1 MTILVTGGAGYVG
14 SHAVKEL
21 RRNGIPCVVIDSL
34 ERGHRELVVGAEL
47 VVGDIRDG
55 DLVQRVLGEHQVT
68 AVMHFAAFAY
78 VGESVVNPS
87 IYYQNNVGSTI
98 SLLHSLVRCGVKKIV
113 FSSTCSTYGVP
124 EQIPITEEQAQRPVN
139 PYGASK
145 LMVERILK
153 DFDSAYGL
161 KSVVFRYFNAAGADP
176 DGEIGEWH
184 EPETHLIPLVLQTAA
199 RLRESVDILGTD
211 YPTPDGTCIRDYIH
225 VVDLARAHVLGLR
238 YLEAGGESDVFN
250 LGNDCGF
257 SVRQVID
264 AAERLTAQKVKVN
277 NAPRR
282 HGDPPS
288 LVGSSA
294 KARKLLGWA
303 PEFND
308 LDRII
313 QTAWRWHSGRGR

>member
-1 MTILVTGGAGYVG
+1 
-14 SHAVKEL
+14 
-21 RRNGIPCVVIDSL
+21 
-34 ERGHRELVVGAEL
+34 
-47 VVGDIRDG
+47 
-55 DLVQRVLGEHQVT
+55 
-68 AVMHFAAFAY
+68 
-78 VGESVVNPS
+78 
-87 IYYQNNVGSTI
+87 
-98 SLLHSLVRCGVKKIV
+98 
-113 FSSTCSTYGVP
+113 
-124 EQIPITEEQAQRPVN
+124 
-139 PYGASK
+139 
-145 LMVERILK
+145 
-153 DFDSAYGL
+153 
-161 KSVVFRYFNAAGADP
+161 
-176 DGEIGEWH
+176 
-184 EPETHLIPLVLQTAA
+184 LVLQTPP

-264 AAERLTAQKVKVN
+264 AAERLTARKVKVN